1 MVGKIYRNI
10 LVIQVSITFLS
21 MLGGNIDNI
30 IVGKFMYDDATTAL
44 AACGL
49 VAPVVQMASVI
60 SGIITTGIK
69 TVCSRSIGEGNR
81 DKANL
86 QISTAAIFSVVFF
99 TVMCVAMYCGM
110 DSIASGLAHTH
121 SGALYEQ
128 VKSYMMGYLLV
139 IPPLGLLTLFIYI
152 LQINNKGNY
161 CVASAAI
168 FIIMNTVLDLV
179 AIFVMKNGLF
189 GIGLSTA
196 ISYFVM
202 IGVLLV
208 GYFRV
213 DSTLHISFRRFSIKQ
228 LGHIFR
234 FGITNAIA
242 TGSSMILK
250 MIINSAVLSAQN
262 GGSEALAAVTVLV
275 TLSGLLLSI
284 AKGLA
289 YCTDMTSG
297 MFYGE
302 RNVKELKNTIKTFVT
317 YSLIFNIVLTA
328 VIAVFSDQVILL
340 FMNQGTEAYRFAVDA
355 ARLFSL
361 CLCFYSIADC
371 FVYFYLGIKK
381 PHYSYIFALIIN
393 LGVLFFSVLLIPK
406 YVVMGVAT
414 SYVCG
419 YLLALLCIIVF
430 FCIKNKSN
438 PFKLETYLALP
449 ENFEIDDKYILEVNP
464 KSKEEV
470 LDLSTNI
477 SDFCKRFD
485 ADIRTRMAI
494 SLAIEELGVNVFD
507 FGVQDKK
514 HYIYEVRVIFDPDS
528 KAWIVRMR
536 DDCKRF
542 NPIKFLHMN
551 ESDDKESY
559 LGIKLV
565 NNMSKNV
572 DYHYTLGLNNITVEI

>member
-69 TVCSRSIGEGNR
+69 TVCSRSIGEGDRN
-81 DKANL
+81 KANL
-86 QISTAAIFSVVFF
+86 QISTAAIFSIIFF
-99 TVMCVAMYCGM
+99 TVMCLIMYFSVDG
-110 DSIASGLAHTH
+110 IAAGLAHENN
-121 SGALYEQ
+121 GPLFDQ
-128 VKSYMMGYLLV
+128 VKSYMLGYLAV

-161 CVASAAI
+161 CVASAAV
-168 FIIMNTVLDLV
+168 FIVMNTVLDLV
-179 AIFVMKNGLF
+179 AIFVVKNGLF
-189 GIGLSTA
+189 GIGLSTT

-213 DSTLHISFRRFSIKQ
+213 DSTLHISFKRFSIKQ

-250 MIINSAVLSAQN
+250 MLINSAVLSAPN

-317 YSLIFNIVLTA
+317 YSLIFNIALTA
-328 VIAVFSDQVILL
+328 VIAVFANQVILI
-340 FMNQGTEAYRFAVDA
+340 FMNDGSEAYTFAVDA
-355 ARLFSL
+355 ARLFSV

-381 PHYSYIFALIIN
+381 PVYSYVFALLINLSVLLFALI
-393 LGVLFFSVLLIPK
+393 LIPK
-406 YVVMGVAT
+406 LVVMGVAI
-414 SYVCG
+414 SYVAG
-419 YLLALLCIIVF
+419 YLLALLCVIVF
-430 FCIKNKSN
+430 FCLKNKSN
-438 PFKLETYLALP
+438 PFKLDTYLVLP
-449 ENFEIDDKYILEVNP
+449 ENFEIPEEFVFEANP

-470 LDLSTNI
+470 LELSSSI
-477 SDFCKRFD
+477 SEFCKKWD

-494 SLAIEELGVNVFD
+494 SLIIEELGVNVFD
-507 FGVQDKK
+507 FGIKDKK
-514 HYIYEVRVIFDPDS
+514 RYIYEVRVIFDKDS
-528 KAWIVRMR
+528 
-536 DDCKRF
+536 
-542 NPIKFLHMN
+542 N
-551 ESDDKESY
+551 S
-559 LGIKLV
+559 
-565 NNMSKNV
+565 
-572 DYHYTLGLNNITVEI
+572 